1 MAYATDAATPLS
13 IWGRGD
19 EGTIESVSG
28 ANQLSDR
35 LREVG
40 AIPGVPV
47 RVLRVG
53 STVVI
58 QVGSSRFCLRKTDAT
73 CIKGM
78 KAA

>member
-13 IWGRGD
+13 IWSRGD
-19 EGTIESVSG
+19 EGTIEGISG
-28 ANQLSDR
+28 ANQLAAR

-40 AIPGVPV
+40 AMPGVPV

-58 QVGSSRFCLRKTDAT
+58 QVGSSRFCLRKTDAA

>member
-1 MAYATDAATPLS
+1 MAYETEAATPLS

-19 EGTIESVSG
+19 EGTIEGVLG
-28 ANQLSDR
+28 ANQLAAR
-35 LREVG
+35 LREIG
-40 AIPGVPV
+40 AMPGVPV

-58 QVGSSRFCLRKTDAT
+58 QVGSSRFCLRKTDAA

>member
-1 MAYATDAATPLS
+1 MAYATATPLS
-13 IWGRGD
+13 IWARGD

-28 ANQLSDR
+28 ANQLSAR

-58 QVGSSRFCLRKTDAT
+58 QVGSSRFCLRKIDAT

>member
-1 MAYATDAATPLS
+1 MACATKAATPLS
-13 IWGRGD
+13 IWDRGD
-19 EGTIESVSG
+19 EGTIEGISG
-28 ANQLSDR
+28 ATELAAR

-40 AIPGVPV
+40 AMPGVPV

-58 QVGSSRFCLRKTDAT
+58 QVGSSRFCLRKTDAA

>member
-1 MAYATDAATPLS
+1 MAYADAATPLS

-19 EGTIESVSG
+19 EGTIEGISG
-28 ANQLSDR
+28 TNQLAAR

-40 AIPGVPV
+40 AMPGVPV

-53 STVVI
+53 CPVVI
-58 QVGSSRFCLRKTDAT
+58 QVGNSRFCLRKSDAE
-73 CIKGM
+73 CIKGK